1 MKLNEDVSRD
11 MLLDVV
17 EWYLEDLAKE
27 QQEAKADYE
36 QDKTDELQ
44 YAISTAFQLAREMLE
59 SRLRGL
65 EE

>member
-27 QQEAKADYE
+27 QQEARANYE
-36 QDKTDELQ
+36 QDKTNELQ

>member
-1 MKLNEDVSRD
+1 MKLDKDVTRD
-11 MLLDVV
+11 MLQDVV
-17 EWYLEDLAKE
+17 EWYLDDLTKE
-27 QQEAKADYE
+27 QKEAMANYE

-44 YAISTAFQLAREMLE
+44 YAISTAFQLAKEMLE

>member
-27 QQEAKADYE
+27 QQEAKANYE

-44 YAISTAFQLAREMLE
+44 YAISTAFQLAKEMLE
-59 SRLRGL
+59 SRLKGL